1 MPDGYACITGCNPS
15 IIKLKAVNGHPSPV
29 DEGPIEKSGCQTDVL
44 SCTTR
49 QPISTIAV
57 KEKIFRVKT

>member
-1 MPDGYACITGCNPS
+1 LPDGYACITGCNPS

-29 DEGPIEKSGCQTDVL
+29 DDGPREKNGCQTDVL

-49 QPISTIAV
+49 QPIATIAV
-57 KEKIFRVKT
+57 

>member
-29 DEGPIEKSGCQTDVL
+29 DDGPREKMVVKLMCWVVL
-44 SCTTR
+44 HVN
-49 QPISTIAV
+49 QLPL
-57 KEKIFRVKT
+57 